1 MHTLSSITWTLN
13 SQVKHYPDDLL
24 CSPLFLILKHD
35 FLQNCPEINKHLKLC
50 SLSVTEVGSSKTR
63 RQVQRLF
70 QKLSMALMKGN
81 CALLNSIGNRLSWK
95 PRSWKRGSWVTSCSW
110 KWRKRSRELDVILV
124 FCHLYWNDYERTSCI
139 IYVRKRE
146 RMSEHHS

>member
-1 MHTLSSITWTLN
+1 MHITLSSITWTLN

-24 CSPLFLILKHD
+24 CTPLFLILKHD

-70 QKLSMALMKGN
+70 QKLSVALMKGN
-81 CALLNSIGNRLSWK
+81 CALLNSIGNRLS
-95 PRSWKRGSWVTSCSW
+95 
-110 KWRKRSRELDVILV
+110 
-124 FCHLYWNDYERTSCI
+124 
-139 IYVRKRE
+139 
-146 RMSEHHS
+146 

>member
-24 CSPLFLILKHD
+24 CTPFFLILKHD
-35 FLQNCPEINKHLKLC
+35 FLQNCPEINKHLKLW

-70 QKLSMALMKGN
+70 QKLSVALMKGN
-81 CALLNSIGNRLSWK
+81 CALLNNIGNRLS
-95 PRSWKRGSWVTSCSW
+95 
-110 KWRKRSRELDVILV
+110 
-124 FCHLYWNDYERTSCI
+124 
-139 IYVRKRE
+139 
-146 RMSEHHS
+146 